1 MKMPVNYEAEQAML
15 GSIMMDT
22 NVANDFTTLLR
33 EDDFALQQHKQIFL
47 AIYNLIQNNEPVDAL
62 TVADKLAT
70 SGKIAEAG
78 GMEYIGKLATG
89 IPSTAN
95 ADKYFEI
102 VKRDSLLRGIIE
114 AGNKISKTPTP
125 RKTRTRRWI
134 LPNKPFSEFP
144 KKRKQA
150 NLNLSSKRR
159 RKRSIKSTP
168 CSAAITST
176 RA

>member
-1 MKMPVNYEAEQAML
+1 M
-15 GSIMMDT
+15 
-22 NVANDFTTLLR
+22 
-33 EDDFALQQHKQIFL
+33 QQHKQIFL

-114 AGNKISKTPTP
+114 AGNKISKYGYTAEDAGRALDFAESTVYEISEKHESS
-125 RKTRTRRWI
+125 RLADG
-134 LPNKPFSEFP
+134 LPNQQRIS
-144 KKRKQA
+144 
-150 NLNLSSKRR
+150 
-159 RKRSIKSTP
+159 
-168 CSAAITST
+168 
-176 RA
+176 

>member
-114 AGNKISKTPTP
+114 AGNKISKKRLHCGRREQGVGLCRTNRFQNFR
-125 RKTRTRRWI
+125 RKG
-134 LPNKPFSEFP
+134 S
-144 KKRKQA
+144 KQA
-150 NLNLSSKRR
+150 
-159 RKRSIKSTP
+159 
-168 CSAAITST
+168 
-176 RA
+176 